1 MSDILYVCVYIISG
15 DDCTK
20 QQFSLSFITMASTL
34 RDTQTFWREFIQ
46 LYRDCPALWKV
57 KSDEYKNRK
66 LKSECYVKL
75 IDKIRE
81 IDPNATRSTVTKK
94 INGLRSN
101 YRRELRK
108 VMNSGGGG
116 GGAYKPSLWYF
127 HDLAFL
133 RAQELHQERVSSLLL
148 DEGEEHAKEDSIDKI
163 VGIHSCIFIY

>member
-1 MSDILYVCVYIISG
+1 M
-15 DDCTK
+15 
-20 QQFSLSFITMASTL
+20 
-34 RDTQTFWREFIQ
+34 
-46 LYRDCPALWKV
+46 
-57 KSDEYKNRK
+57 
-66 LKSECYVKL
+66 KL
-75 IDKIRE
+75 IDRIRE
-81 IDPNATRSTVTKK
+81 IGPNVTRSTVTKK

-108 VMNSGGGG
+108 VMNSG